1 MFIVMF
7 QWWDGS
13 DESITGVVVDDP
25 GVSVKVCGAAETTRN
40 KPVLSGRGPSRG
52 DEQWPAQTD
61 PRASAPTPRLRFY
74 TPLRAATGSPALGHQ
89 HTLPRLPAVEVTCD
103 FTDYGP
109 ISLTSDFPSKNST
122 YLEYVLPNIAK
133 KLIFCINYHRKFTN
147 RS

>member
-13 DESITGVVVDDP
+13 DESITGVVADDP
-25 GVSVKVCGAAETTRN
+25 GVSVQVCGAAETARN
-40 KPVLSGRGPSRG
+40 KPVLSGRGPRRG

-89 HTLPRLPAVEVTCD
+89 HTLPRLPAVEVKCE

-133 KLIFCINYHRKFTN
+133 KTISCINYQRNFTN